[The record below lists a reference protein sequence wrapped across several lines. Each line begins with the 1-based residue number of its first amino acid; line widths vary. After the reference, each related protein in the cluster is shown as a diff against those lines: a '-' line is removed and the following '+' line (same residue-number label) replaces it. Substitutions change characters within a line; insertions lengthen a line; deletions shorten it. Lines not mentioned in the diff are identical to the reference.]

1 MAQPVG
7 EPSRGHLEGEYA
19 QVPSGQERRDE
30 RGREAA
36 LLDEPD
42 EVDAVQDAFNRGDVI
57 RQVEPEVPAEAS
69 VRRHEKRII

>member
-7 EPSRGHLEGEYA
+7 QPSRGHLERKHA
-19 QVPSGQERRDE
+19 QVARGQDRRDQ

-36 LLDEPD
+36 LLDDPD
-42 EVDAVQDAFNRGDVI
+42 EIDAVQDAFDRGDVI

-69 VRRHEKRII
+69 VRRHEKRIA